1 MKKLIFFCI
10 TILLISYSIF
20 SIDLSF
26 SPFAGAVNVNL
37 NAKTEW
43 QSVRPIDNPT
53 GESGQIFDNAQIVA
67 HGEIRDI
74 TYSEAGEINVIVSC
88 DSNSYEDGYFWFVS
102 QSNPDSKRPFQLQ
115 LAGPIR
121 YHGYEIR
128 GNVTY
133 HDAKK
138 VEYAK
143 KLENG
148 ISLSINLNN
157 DNFYYGGGHASNY
170 YQIDFNIGIYLP
182 GEINNGTLTFENVDD
197 NDSNLKGKSYTL
209 MPGEDYS
216 AEITVTVQVAGPTSS
231 PQSVTYVIPFSGY
244 YDPTL
249 EPGQSYSEE
258 VSSSLSVN
266 ILPAA
271 SAIDLINNQ
280 GDTLDI
286 AEISYGIYNLKSDYV
301 VDDDI
306 LLFLS
311 ASPNP
316 FVGNQNGFRFI
327 HESAIDNPNAVINST
342 NSLGYTITSKF
353 NPAPGETE
361 TSTARNNGSRPS
373 DVTYDGTSWI
383 DISDTTGHLN
393 SDNGA
398 QAIETVH
405 HSQSHKYA
413 SISNPHWHTYR
424 GLLQLQLDSLPS
436 SIDALQQG
444 YYRSNIYVHVV
455 VDENLYNFGGRT

>member
-1 MKKLIFFCI
+1 MYKSLKFIQPYDTA
-10 TILLISYSIF
+10 TIIASLFI
-20 SIDLSF
+20 
-26 SPFAGAVNVNL
+26 
-37 NAKTEW
+37 
-43 QSVRPIDNPT
+43 
-53 GESGQIFDNAQIVA
+53 QI
-67 HGEIRDI
+67 
-74 TYSEAGEINVIVSC
+74 YK
-88 DSNSYEDGYFWFVS
+88 
-102 QSNPDSKRPFQLQ
+102 P
-115 LAGPIR
+115 
-121 YHGYEIR
+121 
-128 GNVTY
+128 
-133 HDAKK
+133 
-138 VEYAK
+138 EYAK

-148 ISLSINLNN
+148 ISLSINLDN
-157 DNFYYGGGHASNY
+157 DNFDYLLYGSIY

-197 NDSNLKGKSYTL
+197 SDSSLKGKSYTL

-216 AEITVTVQVAGPTSS
+216 AEITVTVQVEGPTSS

-361 TSTARNNGSRPS
+361 TSTASNNGSRPS